1 MADQKTPAKVYN
13 IVAFT
18 FADQKRAGQIA
29 NEIKAAGKD
38 AGYKTIVE
46 AVVERDMSGNVHYYE
61 PGKGGVGAVAGAAV
75 GGVLA
80 ILFAPAALLGL
91 AIAGAIGGG
100 VAGHLAGRA
109 IPAEDLKRFGDHM
122 PTNSS
127 AFLLMLEDTEAEKAI
142 DSLKDY
148 NAKVVT
154 MVIGDE
160 ASGEIDAAIAAEVDK
175 VGGDKAPA
183 AAPAD
188 AKEIP
193 ATSPKASTDKPAD
206 PAKTA

>member
-1 MADQKTPAKVYN
+1 MAEQAKPAKVYN

-38 AGYKTIVE
+38 AGYKVVVE
-46 AVVERDMSGNVHYYE
+46 AVVERDAAGNVHYYE

-109 IPAEDLKRFGDHM
+109 IPAEDLKRFGNHM
-122 PTNSS
+122 PSNSS

-142 DSLKDY
+142 DALKEYD
-148 NAKVVT
+148 ATVVT

-160 ASGEIDAAIAAEVDK
+160 ASGEIDAAIAADVEK
-175 VGGDKAPA
+175 VGGDSATA
-183 AAPAD
+183 TAPAD
-188 AKEIP
+188 AKQV
-193 ATSPKASTDKPAD
+193 AANTTSDKPAD
-206 PAKTA
+206 AAKTA